1 MLRDIRGQVAWVT
14 GAGSGIGQAA
24 AISLAKAGMRLAL
37 TGRRA
42 DALEQTADLVRAAG
56 GEALV
61 APADMGR
68 AADVERAWAAVHA
81 ARMCSC
87 ASLVAA

>member
-42 DALEQTADLVRAAG
+42 DALEQTAD
-56 GEALV
+56 
-61 APADMGR
+61 
-68 AADVERAWAAVHA
+68 
-81 ARMCSC
+81 
-87 ASLVAA
+87 